1 MRQPADLASH
11 VLRLEL
17 QLEAY
22 QKLHT
27 EELLVL
33 REALNECKRAI
44 AALYDEPTPTVSRSA
59 TYLEDNVSDGTNTRV
74 RNANK

>member
-1 MRQPADLASH
+1 MRQPTDLASQ

-44 AALYDEPTPTVSRSA
+44 AALYDEANRSAPLSA
-59 TYLEDNVSDGTNTRV
+59 TYPEGNVSDGTKNIVLNT
-74 RNANK
+74 NQ